1 MTWNSGGI
9 QFQGNDII
17 NQNIMGDLKRFSRPI
32 PENDNLRFDTSTRG
46 LVADIDHFAIHDGPG
61 IRTAVFL
68 KGCPLHCIWC
78 HSPETQSF
86 SPELL
91 YFPQKCNACGLCLNV
106 CAQDALEPLA
116 RVEEVKI
123 CRVAVDWERC
133 KNCADCTTVC
143 YTGALKMTGKWI
155 TAGDLVTQVEKDR
168 PFFAASNGGVTL
180 TGGEAT
186 AQPDFSRQ
194 FLAGCRAL
202 GIHTALETNGCAPWQ
217 VYQDLLPVVD
227 LFLYD
232 IKHMDESSHRQLTG
246 ASNRLIMSNLRHL
259 AEQGAE
265 VIVRVPC
272 IPGLNDDPAN
282 IEATASFVSQ
292 LGLQSIHFLPY
303 NTSAGA
309 KYDWLG
315 REYSLQE
322 KPTQSSEKMGELLA
336 ICRSHGLIAHVE
348 G

>member
-1 MTWNSGGI
+1 LENIPNITYDMMRDFEHLTRTSPGDENSRGG
-9 QFQGNDII
+9 FA
-17 NQNIMGDLKRFSRPI
+17 
-32 PENDNLRFDTSTRG
+32 TRG
-46 LVADIDHFAIHDGPG
+46 LVADIDHFAVHDGPG
-61 IRTAVFL
+61 IRTAIYL
-68 KGCPLHCIWC
+68 KGCPLHCTWC

-91 YFPQKCNACGLCLNV
+91 YLPQKCSACGLCLDV
-106 CAQDALEPLA
+106 CEQGALKPSEDQ
-116 RVEEVKI
+116 E
-123 CRVAVDWERC
+123 CRVAVEWEKC
-133 KNCADCTTVC
+133 THCAACTTVC
-143 YTGALKMTGKWI
+143 YTGALKM
-155 TAGDLVTQVEKDR
+155 AGTWMSAAELVAQVEKDL
-168 PFFAASNGGVTL
+168 PFFAASGGGVTL

-202 GIHTALETNGCAPWQ
+202 RIHTALETNGCAPWQ
-217 VYQDLLPVVD
+217 VYQELLPVVD

-232 IKHMDESSHRQLTG
+232 IKHMDDASHRRFTG
-246 ASNRLIMSNLRHL
+246 ASNHMVLSNLGRL

-282 IEATASFVSQ
+282 VEAAASFMSQ
-292 LGLQSIHFLPY
+292 IGLKSIHLLPY

-309 KYDWLG
+309 KYHWLG
-315 REYSLQE
+315 REYNLQE
-322 KPTQSSEKMGELLA
+322 QPTQSSEKMDELSG
-336 ICRSHGLIAHVE
+336 ICRRYGLNVQVE